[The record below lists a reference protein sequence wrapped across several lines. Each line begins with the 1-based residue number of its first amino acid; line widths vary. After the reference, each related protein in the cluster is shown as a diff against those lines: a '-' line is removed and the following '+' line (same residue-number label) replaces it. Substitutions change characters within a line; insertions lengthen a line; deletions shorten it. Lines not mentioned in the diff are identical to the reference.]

1 MRRRRR
7 EDYLDSRISQRSID
21 LFRLGKAMLAEG
33 FASNSTEF
41 YEVSLGL
48 HRALGLR
55 PWQLEVFDFE
65 LYAVTPRYPPHA
77 GFELVRELHRRLVA
91 AAGG

>member
-1 MRRRRR
+1 MRRKRR

-55 PWQLEVFDFE
+55 PWQPDIFDFE
-65 LYAVTPRYPPHA
+65 FIMTPPSPPNSDWQ
-77 GFELVRELHRRLVA
+77 FVEELHRRLAA
-91 AAGG
+91 AAG